1 MAENMVPLPVRVP
14 NQLKEKVADY
24 AEENGLSNSEM
35 GRQLLARGLEV
46 ERDGKEPERLEA
58 ELEAARRRV
67 EDLEE
72 ENDRLR
78 RDRENLAQR
87 LEYTPPREKIRGT
100 VLWLFLFAF
109 GFAVIS
115 TTGSGASSLRALAD
129 SAMIAVIA
137 GAWFAGVIY
146 VGTSA
151 VRRTI
156 SDERYQRLAFR
167 IQTNSYVRVLF
178 DLPTAEDLEKIL
190 ELDASDE
197 SIKNDDT

>member
-14 NQLKEKVADY
+14 SQLKEKVASFAD
-24 AEENGLSNSEM
+24 ENGLSNSEM
-35 GRQLLARGLEV
+35 GRRLLARGLEV
-46 ERDGKEPERLEA
+46 ERDGLDPERLQKELDEA
-58 ELEAARRRV
+58 HSRIEL
-67 EDLEE
+67 LEE
-72 ENDRLR
+72 QKERFKLERDRLKR
-78 RDRENLAQR
+78 Q
-87 LEYTPPREKIRGT
+87 LEYTPPREKIRDT

-109 GFAVIS
+109 GLAVIS

-129 SAMIAVIA
+129 SAMLATLV
-137 GAWFAGVIY
+137 GSVFVGGVYMII
-146 VGTSA
+146 SA

-167 IQTNSYVRVLF
+167 IQTNPFVRVLF
-178 DLPTAEDLEKIL
+178 DLPSAEDLEKIL

>member
-14 NQLKEKVADY
+14 KQLKEKVADY

-78 RDRENLAQR
+78 GERENLAQR
-87 LEYTPPREKIRGT
+87 LEYTPPRDQLKSGAA
-100 VLWLFLFAF
+100 WFLII
-109 GFAVIS
+109 GFALSLVATSTLFESLAYSWVVIDLA
-115 TTGSGASSLRALAD
+115 TTAFTFSFFAAIAW
-129 SAMIAVIA
+129 AVAVIA
-137 GAWFAGVIY
+137 RRVFARSWFN
-146 VGTSA
+146 
-151 VRRTI
+151 
-156 SDERYQRLAFR
+156 ERSLWLQKTRAF
-167 IQTNSYVRVLF
+167 QVAF
-178 DLPTAEDLEKIL
+178 DLPAAEELERIHKP
-190 ELDASDE
+190 DSGGA
-197 SIKNDDT
+197 